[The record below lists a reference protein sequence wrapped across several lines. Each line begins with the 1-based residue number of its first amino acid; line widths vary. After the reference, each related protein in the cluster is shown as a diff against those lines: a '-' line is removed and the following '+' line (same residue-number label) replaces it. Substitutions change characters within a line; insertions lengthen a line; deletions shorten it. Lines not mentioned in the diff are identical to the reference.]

1 MAPTDEKTILT
12 DGHGTIFQPPTQR
25 PSCLIQYSGANLGRR
40 YLLDSSSVI
49 IGRSPQ
55 ANIVI
60 TDSTISREHARCVQV
75 GTRMEI
81 EDINSSNGSFV
92 NDSKIKGRVPLRDG
106 DIVRLGSVLFK
117 YFAHDNVENIFHD
130 KIYRMATIDGGTQ
143 IFNRKYLMETL
154 ESEFKISKTYGRPLT
169 LIYYDLDF
177 FKKVNDQHG
186 HSAGDHILKESAQ
199 LVKTCIRKDDIFGR
213 IGGEEF
219 AIILPN
225 TNSRTAYDLAERIRK
240 LIEEHVFKHDS
251 KKIKQTVSFGV
262 SENRGQFS
270 DFKSL
275 LDDAD
280 KKLYHSK
287 STGRNIV
294 TV

>member
-1 MAPTDEKTILT
+1 MAPTDDKTILT

-75 GTRMEI
+75 GTRIEI

-92 NDSKIKGRVPLRDG
+92 NDSKIQGRVPLRDG

-117 YFAHDNVENIFHD
+117 FFAHDNVENIFHD

-154 ESEFKISKTYGRPLT
+154 DSEFKISKTYGRPLT

-186 HSAGDHILKESAQ
+186 HSAGDHILKESSQ
-199 LVKTCIRKDDIFGR
+199 MVKTCIRKDDIFGR
-213 IGGEEF
+213 VGGEEF

-225 TNSRTAYDLAERIRK
+225 TNARTAYELAERIRK
-240 LIEEHVFKHDS
+240 LISEHIFKHGS
-251 KKIKQTVSFGV
+251 NKIKQTVSLGV
-262 SENRGQFS
+262 SENRGQFN